1 MDYNNLIKLQVA
13 GLSYNHQGSGIYALI
28 LQEDNG
34 ARRLQIVIG
43 QAEAQSI
50 ECKLQEILPPRPL
63 THDLAVNIMR
73 VAGLSL
79 NAVVIKRLNN
89 GIFAADLHL
98 AEGERN
104 IIIDA
109 RSSDAIAL
117 ALRTNTPIYAEESLL
132 ETADNVNKPSSTRIK
147 SVRVGDTAQNSLSHK
162 GMAELEQMMEKAVE
176 KEHYEEASR
185 IKAEIDRRK
194 QEMDSSDE
202 LL

>member
-147 SVRVGDTAQNSLSHK
+147 SVRVGDTAQDSLSHK